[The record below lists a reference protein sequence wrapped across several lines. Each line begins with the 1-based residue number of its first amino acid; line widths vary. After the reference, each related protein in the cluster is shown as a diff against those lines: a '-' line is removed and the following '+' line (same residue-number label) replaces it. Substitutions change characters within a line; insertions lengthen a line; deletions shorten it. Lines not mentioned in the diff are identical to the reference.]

1 MAMNA
6 YRTKLNTLKAN
17 AKKAKA
23 DADAAEA
30 EYEAINSKCEEI
42 ERTNLSLLDE
52 IERIEEEGDS
62 VESSLSSNKVMLS
75 DARKK
80 FEEDRQIKA
89 TLDVRVNH
97 DDKRINRLENERD
110 QDTAKLEEV
119 SADLEKRE
127 AEILES
133 EAELAEQEN
142 RAEDLTTRV
151 KELEV
156 RVTEVCNDLRT
167 KQITDT
173 QTSTRTMASDKKIEE
188 LEALHLKSVQETEEH
203 ETKIAELEDVLSEL
217 DQELEEIKATHKEK
231 HEELRMA
238 QAMIQD
244 M

>member
-1 MAMNA
+1 MG
-6 YRTKLNTLKAN
+6 
-17 AKKAKA
+17 
-23 DADAAEA
+23 
-30 EYEAINSKCEEI
+30 I
-42 ERTNLSLLDE
+42 ERENLSLLDQ
-52 IERIEEEGDS
+52 IERIEEEVDS
-62 VESSLSSNKVMLS
+62 VESSVSANKMLLS

-80 FEEDRQIKA
+80 FEEDKQFKA

-97 DDKRINRLENERD
+97 DDKRIKRLENERD

-127 AEILES
+127 TEIIQS
-133 EAELAEQEN
+133 EAELADQEN
-142 RAEDLTTRV
+142 RAEDLAMKV

-173 QTSTRTMASDKKIEE
+173 QTSARTMSSDKKIEE
-188 LEALHLKSVQETEEH
+188 LEALHQESVQKTEEH
-203 ETKIAELEDVLSEL
+203 ETKKAELEEVLAEL
-217 DQELEEIKATHKEK
+217 DLELEEIKAVHKDK
-231 HEELRMA
+231 QEELRTA